1 MEVTIALWT
10 IIVKWKDKE
19 QIWKPSSMRPEMQ
32 EVGENGKTIFLVLLL
47 PIKKNE

>member
-1 MEVTIALWT
+1 MDHNYQMKGQRTNMEAFF
-10 IIVKWKDKE
+10 
-19 QIWKPSSMRPEMQ
+19 QIRPEIE